1 MKDDKTKICKCC
13 NEIFTLDNECDYLA
27 NDPNSKRLHT
37 DSIFCRQC
45 VDKVRAE
52 IEEND
57 RWETINNEI
66 SNALYDLEN
75 EENLK
80 SRLDEDNILKI
91 LKIAQKLN

>member
-1 MKDDKTKICKCC
+1 MEDYEEEMDMPTPCQHCGELFDLNDGGTSGKWYPNTIICPQCSDEEDK
-13 NEIFTLDNECDYLA
+13 
-27 NDPNSKRLHT
+27 
-37 DSIFCRQC
+37 
-45 VDKVRAE
+45 E
-52 IEEND
+52 IEED
-57 RWETINNEI
+57 ERWETINDEI

>member
-1 MKDDKTKICKCC
+1 MEDYEEEMDMPTPCQHCGELFDLNDGAPSEKWYPNMAICAKCSTQEDD
-13 NEIFTLDNECDYLA
+13 
-27 NDPNSKRLHT
+27 
-37 DSIFCRQC
+37 
-45 VDKVRAE
+45 E
-52 IEEND
+52 IEED
-57 RWETINNEI
+57 ERWETINNEI